1 VGGKVIGD
9 WWDKQSEETRLRL
22 KNAMES
28 VRIDL
33 QLGLVKGESIGALI
47 GKVRGTPII
56 PGPFAASKAQAAAL
70 ARTSTMQVLQATRQ
84 EVYNQNA
91 DVLKGYQ
98 WVSTLDNRTT
108 PLCRGMDG
116 RQYDLNFQPIDGN
129 DFPYP
134 GGPPAHWNCRS
145 TLIPI
150 TKSFEELIGSD
161 KLSDE
166 QKNAL
171 ANIESESVRAS
182 MGGPVDSDMSY
193 EEWLRGQ
200 PEETQIDI
208 LGPARHDLF
217 KRGKITALADL
228 IHQNGRPLNLEQLKK
243 KMEAQ

>member
-1 VGGKVIGD
+1 
-9 WWDKQSEETRLRL
+9 
-22 KNAMES
+22 
-28 VRIDL
+28 
-33 QLGLVKGESIGALI
+33 
-47 GKVRGTPII
+47 
-56 PGPFAASKAQAAAL
+56 
-70 ARTSTMQVLQATRQ
+70 
-84 EVYNQNA
+84 
-91 DVLKGYQ
+91 
-98 WVSTLDNRTT
+98 
-108 PLCRGMDG
+108 
-116 RQYDLNFQPIDGN
+116 
-129 DFPYP
+129 
-134 GGPPAHWNCRS
+134 
-145 TLIPI
+145 LIPI